1 MKKVKSSI
9 IATIITLIIGFILNY
24 ITLPVWNLR
33 SKSGW
38 GIMLILIGIW
48 IFSFISSYVSG
59 ASDIKDTAIKNIFK
73 VGISVFLISAIV
85 FGIGTL
91 LGAQIFNAKSYSSQI
106 SVEEADFSKE
116 IKPSNKITDIA
127 LMDTE
132 SAQIIGNRTLGTLS
146 QIVSQY
152 EVSEDYTQICYKGK
166 PMKVAPLEYAGFF
179 KWFNNRKS
187 GIPGY
192 VMVDPVNNSAEYI
205 ECSKPI
211 KYSPSSYFGSNL
223 QRKLR
228 FDYPTSIIE
237 DISFEVDE
245 DGNPYWIASV
255 STPTVGLFG
264 ARKIKSVIVLDACD
278 GTSQKYDLNNIP
290 DWIDN
295 VYKGDYITERY
306 NWYGTLSNGFF
317 NSIISQ
323 NGCKKV
329 TDDFGYKVID
339 NDVYVYT
346 GVTSLLSD
354 QSNIGFIMVN
364 CRTGEY
370 KYFNVNGAEEFSA
383 MEAAEGEVQQY
394 GYNASFPSLVNIEGN
409 PTYIMVL
416 KDSNSI
422 VKMYAMVNVEDYNIV
437 VTAKTQDEVFSKYK
451 KAIGIVD
458 NTESSSNEALEKENI
473 DEADLDSQSIVVQN
487 IQYIVNDGETT
498 VYITDSNSKVY
509 KSKFDEFFI
518 TTKVGD
524 TINIKYSKDNEKNNI
539 IELYS
544 FSK

>member
-1 MKKVKSSI
+1 
-9 IATIITLIIGFILNY
+9 
-24 ITLPVWNLR
+24 
-33 SKSGW
+33 
-38 GIMLILIGIW
+38 
-48 IFSFISSYVSG
+48 
-59 ASDIKDTAIKNIFK
+59 
-73 VGISVFLISAIV
+73 
-85 FGIGTL
+85 
-91 LGAQIFNAKSYSSQI
+91 
-106 SVEEADFSKE
+106 
-116 IKPSNKITDIA
+116 
-127 LMDTE
+127 
-132 SAQIIGNRTLGTLS
+132 
-146 QIVSQY
+146 
-152 EVSEDYTQICYKGK
+152 
-166 PMKVAPLEYAGFF
+166 
-179 KWFNNRKS
+179 
-187 GIPGY
+187 
-192 VMVDPVNNSAEYI
+192 
-205 ECSKPI
+205 
-211 KYSPSSYFGSNL
+211 
-223 QRKLR
+223 
-228 FDYPTSIIE
+228 
-237 DISFEVDE
+237 
-245 DGNPYWIASV
+245 
-255 STPTVGLFG
+255 
-264 ARKIKSVIVLDACD
+264 
-278 GTSQKYDLNNIP
+278 
-290 DWIDN
+290 
-295 VYKGDYITERY
+295 
-306 NWYGTLSNGFF
+306 
-317 NSIISQ
+317 
-323 NGCKKV
+323 
-329 TDDFGYKVID
+329 
-339 NDVYVYT
+339 
-346 GVTSLLSD
+346 
-354 QSNIGFIMVN
+354 MVN

-394 GYNASFPSLVNIEGN
+394 GYNASFPSLVNVEGN